1 MHKHLIVVLMAV
13 VSAGPAYGQ
22 SDDPHCNVLWEAIAE
37 LAFQTEQ
44 TRAAVDV
51 NQALGDAN
59 VAMQAPAR
67 AISRLKFENPGL
79 EERLH
84 SNPALKDIAVE
95 IESAIH
101 ALQTGGTHEEVHR
114 ALLDMMDVMMRMLR
128 LSYTVACGE
137 R

>member
-79 EERLH
+79 EERFH

-95 IESAIH
+95 IDPI
-101 ALQTGGTHEEVHR
+101 
-114 ALLDMMDVMMRMLR
+114 
-128 LSYTVACGE
+128 VA
-137 R
+137 